1 MRDISIYET
10 DTSLLV
16 VNRILHSANALD
28 MEPDPFLASVMS
40 EGKKEDY
47 TKSIKFNVF
56 HGRLIVTV
64 NTVYAGALIT
74 DRVRQVS
81 SSRVIPHMPG
91 KIAGY
96 LLPENIPV
104 ISAFLN
110 KHFPQVPCR
119 PLNQYEI
126 DEVGV
131 LHFLDSHKRLPKGSP
146 GRVKIESMSDLTPP
160 EEIFGPEVK
169 NELGKLIAHI
179 ASIAFPVYDY
189 FQVSRL
195 NDDFYNAGYLQN
207 DYLRNYHY
215 ASNLREFLT
224 ALFGVYRKD
233 LARVAVN
240 NSMVQLY
247 WAANFANILD
257 MESIIE
263 ALANMTNYIAHD
275 FFDMQI
281 LEEFPRK
288 VKKSLL
294 QDVGFADSGLVLDAL
309 DMAPWIP
316 ANERKKCL
324 DWQEL
329 HDKGMVHYSID
340 VKEFGEIKPP
350 DDLNSFFEQA
360 EFENLTVS
368 PLLDVEY
375 FIDTGHE
382 MQVCV
387 GSMPY
392 IESSVNGQGYCFRL
406 DNSSGKA
413 EVLTEVIRVPHA
425 GSDVW
430 TVKQVRGVQN
440 AMVSQHMHDKIT
452 EELSKYVTLQNTTH
466 RR

>member
-16 VNRILHSANALD
+16 VNRILYPANALD

-40 EGKKEDY
+40 DGKKEDY

-56 HGRLIVTV
+56 NGRLIVTV
-64 NTVYAGALIT
+64 STVYAGALIT
-74 DRVRQVS
+74 DRVRQVN

-91 KIAGY
+91 KMAGY
-96 LLPENIPV
+96 ILPENIPV
-104 ISAFLN
+104 ISAFLD
-110 KHFPQVPCR
+110 KHFPQARFR
-119 PLNQYEI
+119 PLDRYEI

-131 LHFLDSHKRLPKGSP
+131 LHYLDSHKRLPKGSS
-146 GRVKIESMSDLTPP
+146 GRTKVESMADLTPA
-160 EEIFGPEVK
+160 EETFGVDVK
-169 NELGKLIAHI
+169 NELGTLIARI

-195 NDDFYNAGYLQN
+195 NDDFYNAGFLQN

-247 WAANFANILD
+247 WAANFVDILD

-263 ALANMTNYIAHD
+263 ALTNMTNYIEHD

-294 QDVGFADSGLVLDAL
+294 QDVGFVDSVLVLDAL

-324 DWQEL
+324 DWHEL
-329 HDKGMVHYSID
+329 HDKGMLHYSLD

-350 DDLNSFFEQA
+350 EELKSFFEQVDFD
-360 EFENLTVS
+360 ELTVS
-368 PLLDVEY
+368 PLLDIEY
-375 FIDTGHE
+375 FIDTGRE

-392 IESSVNGQGYCFRL
+392 IENSVNGQGYCFRL

-413 EVLTEVIRVPHA
+413 EVLAEVIRVPHA

-430 TVKQVRGVQN
+430 KVNQVRGVQN
-440 AMVSQHMHDKIT
+440 AMVSQQMHDKIS